1 MEPLLLNN
9 QQMNQ
14 SEANVAS
21 INQNPIHIAPDP
33 FLVGMF
39 GLSVRL
45 VSLFPELSLFAVNFP
60 PL

>member
-1 MEPLLLNN
+1 MHRQTAQLEPLLLNN

-33 FLVGMF
+33 FLVGY
-39 GLSVRL
+39 V
-45 VSLFPELSLFAVNFP
+45 
-60 PL
+60 